1 MSIPFGPRRTFIFFL
16 FLFSQN
22 FISQIVFSQESKK
35 PILQLLLELQQMHS
49 QKILYN
55 TIWFEGDSASENIL
69 FLPISEALD
78 TMLSDQNMDVV
89 SFQKNL
95 IIVPKESVTL
105 SPEEMQ
111 DSRQVVGNPIKF
123 GKYSKATVS
132 GKVVDGET
140 AEPLIGAI
148 IYIENLAQGTST
160 NVNGEYSI
168 ELPVGEHLLKL
179 SYIGYGESFH
189 PIRLLSPGVLNLE
202 IFERSHALESVS
214 IYAKREDLNISQTQM
229 SVVRIDAK
237 SIRLLPTSLG
247 ETDVI
252 KSITLMPGVQSVGEF
267 GSGFNVRGGSADQNL
282 ILIEGVPLFNS
293 SHLFGLTSLVNPDM
307 VSSITLIKA
316 GIPAKYGERASSVMD
331 IRIGGGNEG
340 KFRVNGGVGL
350 LNSRLSIETPLP
362 GKKGYFLIG
371 GRSTYSNWLLNKLP
385 NEDLM
390 NSSALFYDIN
400 GLINLPLNS
409 NHSITIFGYT
419 SYDSFSLSDNIDYN
433 YANNLA
439 SFRLAGHLSSK
450 LLSNL
455 TLGHSSYNYGMD
467 NNNTINPINANRFQ
481 SGITYNSL
489 KWNLNYYRIPSHA
502 MEFGINTIIYGIDP
516 GKTIPIGI
524 QSTVNQSS
532 LEKEQA
538 LEVALYIG
546 NTIEFTEEFSA
557 DMGLRLS
564 QFFKLGPGTSR
575 IYNNDF
581 PMSVVSIIKSQ
592 NYGKNEIMAYH
603 IGLEPRLG
611 LRYQLNPSSSIK
623 LSYNRGNQYVNL
635 ISTTAI
641 STPSDIWYLSNK
653 HHSPTLIDQLALG
666 FFKNFSNNTI
676 ESSIE
681 LYYKN
686 LQNVLETKNNAQ
698 ILMNTLLEA
707 DLIACNGYSY
717 GLELYFKKISGNLTG
732 WISYTFS
739 HSMRKTSSI
748 HTEEQINANVFFP
761 SNFDSPHNLVLNSN
775 LNLSRRWR
783 VGASFTYNT
792 GRPIT
797 LPELSYNINGHQLIH
812 YSDRNQYRLPDYHR
826 LDLSLSY
833 DGSLRLTKKW
843 KSYWTI
849 SVINVYSR
857 KNIQSI
863 YYEKTTPS
871 PMNNYQ
877 KYSLYKLTI
886 IGRPLPTLTYNF
898 TF

>member
-1 MSIPFGPRRTFIFFL
+1 MSFFFSLRKTFTVFL
-16 FLFSQN
+16 FLFSQIS
-22 FISQIVFSQESKK
+22 ISQFAFSQDSNK

-55 TIWFEGDSASENIL
+55 SIWFEGDSASERIL
-69 FLPISEALD
+69 SLPLNEALNV
-78 TMLSDQNMDVV
+78 MLSDQNMDVI
-89 SFQKNL
+89 SFQRNL
-95 IIVPKESVTL
+95 IIVPKESAPL
-105 SPEEMQ
+105 SLNEMQ
-111 DSRQVVGNPIKF
+111 DTRHVIGNTIKY
-123 GKYSKATVS
+123 GKYSRASVN

-140 AEPLIGAI
+140 GEPLIGAI
-148 IYIENLAQGTST
+148 IYIESLAQGTST
-160 NVNGEYSI
+160 DMNGNYSI

-189 PIRLLSPGVLNLE
+189 PIRLLSPGELNLE
-202 IFERSHALESVS
+202 IFEKSHALESVS

-229 SVVRIDAK
+229 SIVRIDAK

-252 KSITLMPGVQSVGEF
+252 KSIALMPGVQSVGEF

-316 GIPAKYGERASSVMD
+316 GIPAKFGERASSVMD

-350 LNSRLSIETPLP
+350 LNSRLSIETPFP
-362 GKKGYFLIG
+362 RKKGYFLIG

-400 GLINLPLNS
+400 GLITFPLNS

-433 YANNLA
+433 YSSNLA
-439 SFRLAGHLSSK
+439 SFRLAGHLTSK

-455 TLGHSSYNYGMD
+455 TLGYSSYNYGMD

-481 SGITYNSL
+481 SGISHNSL
-489 KWNLNYYRIPSHA
+489 KWNLNYYRTPGHA
-502 MEFGINTIIYGIDP
+502 MEFGINTILYGIEP
-516 GKTIPIGI
+516 GKIMPIGI
-524 QSTVNQSS
+524 QSTVNQHS

-538 LEVALYIG
+538 LELSLYFG
-546 NTIEFTEEFSA
+546 NTIEITEEFSA

-564 QFFKLGPGTSR
+564 QFLKLGPGTSR
-575 IYNNDF
+575 IYSNDF
-581 PMSVVSIIKSQ
+581 PMSVVSIINSQ
-592 NYGKNEIMAYH
+592 NYEKNEIMAYH
-603 IGLEPRLG
+603 IGLEPRMG
-611 LRYQLNPSSSIK
+611 LRYQLNPTSSFK
-623 LSYNRGNQYVNL
+623 LSYNRGTQFVNL
-635 ISTTAI
+635 VSTTAI
-641 STPSDIWYLSNK
+641 STPSDVWYLSNE
-653 HHSPTLIDQLALG
+653 HYAPTLVDQLALG
-666 FFKNFSNNTI
+666 FFKNFSNNAI

-698 ILMNTLLEA
+698 ILMNTMLEA

-739 HSMRKTSSI
+739 QSMRKTSAI
-748 HTEEQINANVFFP
+748 HSEEQINANEYFP

-797 LPELSYNINGHQLIH
+797 LPELSYGINGHQLIH
-812 YSDRNQYRLPDYHR
+812 YSDRNKYRLPDYHR

-843 KSYWTI
+843 KSFWTI

-857 KNIQSI
+857 KNIHSI